1 MEQIISNL
9 QQFDIIKL
17 KISQHIHN
25 RQRIKQMYKEK
36 GIQMLQKEELVQSFQ
51 SKNEKDFVKSLSFSI
66 GDHKQK
72 NESDVEELKQ
82 QVKEL
87 QQIIT
92 DMLNQQDKLK
102 NPKQNIQPFTQ
113 NQIESPDYLMKKYL
127 DQNPIDQF
135 YKQKVDLD
143 LKSYQQNLI
152 QLNVS
157 QQLGLSTKMQ
167 LLDYISNHQIDQP
180 MIHCYYSARSNQSIK
195 TDLTDQNMMHKNSLQ
210 LSIHNFKFI
219 LYQSSQNKYLL
230 KKIGRSNFNN
240 SKIKDS
246 QNILDINKRLNTQ
259 QLQIICT
266 IIYPKQNKK
275 LVTFLICLGD
285 QAIKIILHYKKEDN
299 VIYEMTLLD
308 QEF

>member
-1 MEQIISNL
+1 M
-9 QQFDIIKL
+9 L
-17 KISQHIHN
+17 KSQN
-25 RQRIKQMYKEK
+25 NKQRNYNKSSP
-36 GIQMLQKEELVQSFQ
+36 IQ
-51 SKNEKDFVKSLSFSI
+51 
-66 GDHKQK
+66 
-72 NESDVEELKQ
+72 
-82 QVKEL
+82 
-87 QQIIT
+87 
-92 DMLNQQDKLK
+92 
-102 NPKQNIQPFTQ
+102 
-113 NQIESPDYLMKKYL
+113 SPDYLMKKYL